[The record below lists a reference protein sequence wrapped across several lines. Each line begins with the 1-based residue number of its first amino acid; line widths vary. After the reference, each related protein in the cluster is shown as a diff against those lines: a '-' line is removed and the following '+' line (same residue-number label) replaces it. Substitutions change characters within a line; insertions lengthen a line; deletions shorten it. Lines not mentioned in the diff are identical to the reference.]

1 MTSSE
6 QKTTNCL
13 VARTSLLSSAEL
25 SRLWEKHSAALLL
38 MARGRGGGIGS
49 DADDCVQEA
58 FIRLATQNPIPDDPV
73 AWLSRVVRNA
83 AIDAI
88 CSNQRRADRETVA
101 AAERPAWLEPV
112 DSSALENPSPREIQ
126 HALAALEDV
135 TRDIVVARIWNQM
148 TFRQIAEAFDLS
160 PAATHRKYEAGIEAL
175 RNFMTNQKECS
186 TDER

>member
-1 MTSSE
+1 
-6 QKTTNCL
+6 

-38 MARGRGGGIGS
+38 MARGRCCGGTGG

-58 FIRLATQNPIPDDPV
+58 FIRLARQNPVPDDPV

-88 CSNQRRADRETVA
+88 RSNQRRADRETVA

-175 RNFMTNQKECS
+175 RHFMTTQNESS